1 MSLLPEPNQHI
12 AVFVHDWET
21 ELASRVEDSAPGH
34 VHIAFPSDG
43 LATFVVPNGQVVDLA
58 WTTGRGPARVQG
70 VVTGRVPGRVPLL
83 TIELASDPVVQQR
96 REHVRA
102 SAFLDLDI
110 APPELWKPVQG
121 ITLDV
126 SGGGVR
132 AHLPADLELDAST
145 RLTLHVPDDA
155 PIAMLARV
163 VRRAD
168 DDSLGMQFEL
178 IAPPDRE
185 RLIRF
190 VFARLRNAVHV
201 GDLSRGQERR

>member
-1 MSLLPEPNQHI
+1 MSLLPEPNQHV
-12 AVFVHDWET
+12 AVFVRDWET
-21 ELASRVEDSAPGH
+21 ELASRVEDSAPGR
-34 VHIAFPSDG
+34 VQIAFPTDG
-43 LATFVVPNGQVVDLA
+43 LATFVVPNGQVVDLG
-58 WTTGRGPARVQG
+58 WTTSRGPARVEG
-70 VVTGRVPGRVPLL
+70 VVTARVPGRVPLL
-83 TIELASDPVVQQR
+83 TVELAGDPVVQQR

-102 SAFLDLDI
+102 SAFLDLDV
-110 APPELWKPVQG
+110 APPALWKPVQG

-132 AHLPADLELDAST
+132 AHLPAELELEVAT

-155 PIAMLARV
+155 PIPLMARA
-163 VRRAD
+163 VRRAED
-168 DDSLGMQFEL
+168 ESLGMQFEL

-201 GDLSRGQERR
+201 GDVARLPERP